1 MPESSSPNSADPH
14 AVPPDECLTTAK
26 EGPQG
31 EATPAVDDLHR
42 LAMPLAPDE
51 KLRLVARLWKSL
63 PQEHR
68 AALLTLQLEDQRDDG
83 QTFGV
88 ARPPQID
95 SLWPKIY
102 TVLFDPTN
110 VSELY
115 SAPRRFDLATIFV
128 VTAAYSLLLGGL
140 SALDALPIIKVII
153 SVMVAIVATTQALF
167 LPVAN
172 PRGVSIVTGAVAY
185 TIISFIIWFSI
196 RGVFPNSF
204 FFVTFINGIVGGSI
218 LGYLV
223 GTVVGGVFLVADKVR
238 TRYEGKKESDA
249 AEAVPAAG
257 STPSEPPS

>member
-1 MPESSSPNSADPH
+1 MPASSSPNSDGPPD
-14 AVPPDECLTTAK
+14 VPPDEWLTTAK
-26 EGPQG
+26 DGPHNA
-31 EATPAVDDLHR
+31 ATSAVDELHR
-42 LAMPLAPDE
+42 LAMPLDPDE

-68 AALLTLQLEDQRDDG
+68 AALLTLQLEEKRNDG
-83 QTFGV
+83 QRFGF
-88 ARPPQID
+88 ARPQQID
-95 SLWPKIY
+95 PLWPKIY
-102 TVLFDPTN
+102 QVLFDPTN

-128 VTAAYSLLLGGL
+128 VTAAYSLLLGLL
-140 SALDALPIIKVII
+140 SALDALPIIKVVI
-153 SVMVAIVATTQALF
+153 SVLVAIVATTQALF

-185 TIISFIIWFSI
+185 TVISWIIWFSL

-238 TRYEGKKESDA
+238 TRFESKKQSDDA
-249 AEAVPAAG
+249 DALPAAG
-257 STPSEPPS
+257 STPREPQS